1 MVQTVQPKNKSY
13 IMWEDVTLS
22 FPPAGPVFAHLAD
35 NVQQQSPFD
44 SLRATIQCFYVSY
57 AQNKCI

>member
-1 MVQTVQPKNKSY
+1 MR
-13 IMWEDVTLS
+13 EDVTLS

-44 SLRATIQCFYVSY
+44 SLRPTIQCFYVSD
-57 AQNKCI
+57 AA